1 VSQLT
6 KFFFKLIKRAM
17 MPVICAALILPVSVS
32 AIEVPD
38 LYQASAMVT
47 SQSPKARII
56 SQRDA
61 FSKVLVKVS
70 GNSSVLD
77 NPQIKVAVSKAA
89 DYVRQFQFAR
99 NENNEQLL
107 FASFDEAKIN
117 KLLRR
122 ESLPIWG
129 KRRPSILLW
138 MAGEDSSSAFR
149 RVVSKESYSELM
161 TQIEKVSKDR
171 GLPVLFPLYDLEDNK
186 KVSVSD
192 VWGHFYEHIKKFSLR
207 YETDSIVIS
216 RFWYE
221 ANPDTPQDPQ
231 DPDTSN
237 DKNWKLE
244 WRLFESDSLVEL
256 KLIEGDLNQVLDQ
269 LVNNMADRYAAEYA
283 VKVSILDDAPS
294 MVMTIRNVAGVESL
308 IEAEKL
314 LLSFSAVD
322 DVLLKSVKNDVAEF
336 EILLLGEAL
345 DLLQGMD
352 LEQRFEKIFD
362 ALADQAQQP
371 IEYRWVP

>member
-1 VSQLT
+1 
-6 KFFFKLIKRAM
+6 
-17 MPVICAALILPVSVS
+17 
-32 AIEVPD
+32 
-38 LYQASAMVT
+38 
-47 SQSPKARII
+47 
-56 SQRDA
+56 
-61 FSKVLVKVS
+61 
-70 GNSSVLD
+70 
-77 NPQIKVAVSKAA
+77 
-89 DYVRQFQFAR
+89 
-99 NENNEQLL
+99 
-107 FASFDEAKIN
+107 
-117 KLLRR
+117 LRR

>member
-1 VSQLT
+1 
-6 KFFFKLIKRAM
+6 
-17 MPVICAALILPVSVS
+17 MPVVSTMLMLASSVS

-38 LYQASAMVT
+38 LYQASAVVT
-47 SQSPKARII
+47 SQSPQARKI
-56 SQRDA
+56 SQRAA
-61 FSKVLVKVS
+61 FKKVLVKVS
-70 GNSSVLD
+70 GNNSVLD
-77 NPQIKVAVSKAA
+77 HPQIKRAISKAA
-89 DYVRQFQFAR
+89 DYVRQFQFGR
-99 NENNEQLL
+99 NEDNEQLL
-107 FASFDEAKIN
+107 LATFDEAKIN

-138 MAGEDSSSAFR
+138 MVGEDSDCAVR
-149 RVVSKESYSELM
+149 RVVSKESYGHLRS
-161 TQIEKVSKDR
+161 QIVKVSKDR
-171 GLPVLFPLYDLEDNK
+171 GLPVLFPLYDLEDNQ

-192 VWGHFYEHIKKFSLR
+192 VWGHFYEHIKTFSLR
-207 YETDSIVIS
+207 YKTDSIVLS

-221 ANPDTPQDPQ
+221 A
-231 DPDTSN
+231 DPDDPEGNN

-244 WRLFESDSLVEL
+244 WRLFESDALVEL

-283 VKVSILDDAPS
+283 VKVSNLDNAPR
-294 MVMTIRNVAGVESL
+294 MIMTIRNVARVESL

-314 LLSFSAVD
+314 LLSFSAVA
-322 DVLLKSVKNDVAEF
+322 DVLLKTVNNDVAEF
-336 EILLLGEAL
+336 EILLVGESL

-362 ALADQAQQP
+362 ALADLEQQP